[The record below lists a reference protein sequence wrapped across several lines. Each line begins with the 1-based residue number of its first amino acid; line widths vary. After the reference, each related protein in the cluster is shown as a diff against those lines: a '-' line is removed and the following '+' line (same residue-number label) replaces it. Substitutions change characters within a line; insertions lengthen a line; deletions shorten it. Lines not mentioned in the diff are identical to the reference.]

1 MPAMHRI
8 PPLLNFGLYQ
18 LAWFACV
25 MGAGAGHFL
34 AGVIAVLAV
43 CGLHLAA
50 SPHPGREFGIILATG
65 FIGAAG
71 ETLLVKGG
79 WVRYH
84 GNGLEQFP
92 PVWIVALWLAF
103 ATTFNASLRWL
114 QGRYL
119 PGCRAGS
126 AWRAAGLVRG
136 RAPAGAGA
144 AGSQV
149 ARHHRAGLGP
159 ADAAAAA
166 HGRTPGQRRKS
177 SGESSCLTGIWPARA
192 CC

>member
-8 PPLLNFGLYQ
+8 PPPLNFGLYQ

-25 MGAGAGHFL
+25 MGAGSGHFL

-65 FIGAAG
+65 FIGAAW

-114 QGRYL
+114 QGRHLLAAVLGLLGGPLAWYAGEHLQALEL
-119 PGCRAGS
+119 PDRSLSLAII
-126 AWRAAGLVRG
+126 
-136 RAPAGAGA
+136 
-144 AGSQV
+144 
-149 ARHHRAGLGP
+149 GLGWALLMP
-159 ADAAAAA
+159 LLLHMAERLGNGANPPEKA
-166 HGRTPGQRRKS
+166 HV
-177 SGESSCLTGIWPARA
+177 
-192 CC
+192 